1 MQLRP
6 GLRLNSAVSGAQVIV
21 VRAPE
26 GDVDVRCGGLP
37 MVTGDVAFSD
47 EARADGGPL
56 VIGKRYADSNGELEL
71 LCTKAGG
78 GGLSL
83 GDEPLAIKVAKP
95 LPASD

>member
-6 GLRLNSAVSGAQVIV
+6 GLQLNSAVSGAQVIV

-37 MVTGDVAFSD
+37 MVTGDGAFSG
-47 EARADGGPL
+47 EGRADTQPL
-56 VIGKRYADSNGELEL
+56 VIGKRYADSSGELEL
-71 LCTKAGG
+71 LCTKPGA

-83 GDEPLAIKVAKP
+83 GDEPLAIKAAKP

>member
-6 GLRLNSAVSGAQVIV
+6 GLRLNSAVSPAQLIV

-37 MVTGDVAFSD
+37 MVPADTPPTD
-47 EARADGGPL
+47 ETRADGEAL
-56 VIGKRYADSNGELEL
+56 VMGKRYSDSSGELEL
-71 LCTKAGG
+71 LCTKPGA

-83 GDEPLAIKVAKP
+83 GDEPLAIKAAKP